1 MSPIGIR
8 LFTLEG
14 KVRQMFERFTDRARR
29 VVVLAQEEA
38 RMLNHNY
45 IGTEHILLGL
55 IHDGEG
61 VAAKGLESL
70 GISLE
75 AVRSQ
80 VEEIIGQGQQAPSGH
95 IPFTPRAKKVLELSL
110 REALQLGH
118 NYIGTEH
125 ILLGLIREGEGVAA
139 QVLVKLGADLSRV
152 RQQVIQLL
160 SGYQGKE
167 AVAAGGPAEGQPS
180 TSLVLD
186 QFGRN
191 LTQAAREG
199 KLDPVIGREK
209 EIERVM
215 QVLSRR
221 TKNNPVLIGEPG
233 VGKTA
238 VVEGLAQAIVKGD
251 IPETLKDKQ
260 LYSLDLGALVAGS
273 RYRGDFEERLKK
285 VLKEIRTRGDI
296 ILFID
301 EIHTLVGAGAAE
313 GAIDAASILKPML
326 ARGELQTIG
335 ATTLD
340 EYRKHLEKDAALER
354 RFQPIQVSEPTVA
367 HTIEIL
373 KGLRDRYESHH
384 KVSISDGALVSAAT
398 LADRY
403 VSDRHLPDKAID
415 LIDEAGSRLRIRRMT
430 VPPEIREFDDKIAA
444 ARKEKESAIDGQDF
458 EKAASLRDKEK
469 NLITEKAEREKNWK
483 AGDLDVVAEV
493 DEELIAEVLS
503 TATGIPVFKLT
514 EAETARLLRMEDELH
529 KRVIGQEQAIKA
541 LSQAIRRT
549 RAGLKDPKRPGG
561 SFIFAG
567 PSGVG
572 KTELSRTLAQFLF
585 GDADALI
592 QLDMSEYSEKHT
604 ASRLFGAPPGYV
616 GYDEGGQ
623 LTEKV
628 RRRPFSVVLFD
639 EVEKAHPDIFNS
651 LLQVLEDGRLTDS
664 QGRVVDF
671 KNTIIIMTTN
681 LGTRDISK
689 SLSLGFANVADA
701 QGSYERMKAKVGD
714 ELKTHFRPEFLNRI
728 DDIVVFHQLTE
739 AEIVQIVDLM
749 IAQLDER
756 LRAKDMGI
764 ELTTGAKA
772 LLAKRGYDPVL
783 GARPLRRTIQRELE
797 DVLSE
802 KMLFGDLKAGEIIL
816 VDVSDETPEATFTF
830 KGTAKTAMPDTPGD
844 LAEATN

>member
-1 MSPIGIR
+1 MGCCW
-8 LFTLEG
+8 
-14 KVRQMFERFTDRARR
+14 MFERFTDRARR

-55 IHDGEG
+55 IHEGEG
-61 VAAKGLESL
+61 VAAKALESL

-75 AVRSQ
+75 AVREQ

-139 QVLVKLGADLSRV
+139 QVLVKLGADLNRV

-167 AVAAGGPAEGQPS
+167 PATSGAGPQEGTPS
-180 TSLVLD
+180 SSLVLD

-191 LTQAAREG
+191 LTAAAREG
-199 KLDPVIGREK
+199 QLDPVIGRAK

-238 VVEGLAQAIVKGD
+238 IVEGLAQDIVRGEV
-251 IPETLKDKQ
+251 PETLKDKQ
-260 LYSLDLGALVAGS
+260 LYTLDLGALVAGS

-285 VLKEIRTRGDI
+285 VLKEIKTRGDI
-296 ILFID
+296 VLFID
-301 EIHTLVGAGAAE
+301 EMHTLVGAGAAE

-340 EYRKHLEKDAALER
+340 EYRKHIEKDAALER
-354 RFQPIQVSEPTVA
+354 RFAPVLVDAPDVEHTV
-367 HTIEIL
+367 EIL

-384 KVSISDGALVSAAT
+384 RVSITDGALESAAR
-398 LADRY
+398 LSDRY
-403 VSDRHLPDKAID
+403 ISDRQLPDKAID

-430 VPPEIREFDDKIAA
+430 APPDLREFDDRIAD
-444 ARKEKESAIDGQDF
+444 ARKEKESAIDAQDF
-458 EKAASLRDKEK
+458 EKAASLRDVEK
-469 NLITEKAEREKNWK
+469 NLLSEKAEREREWK

-493 DEELIAEVLS
+493 DEKLIGEVL
-503 TATGIPVFKLT
+503 ALMTGIPVSDLT
-514 EAETARLLRMEDELH
+514 EDDIEKLRRMEDELH
-529 KRVIGQEQAIKA
+529 RRVIGQEDAIKA
-541 LSQAIRRT
+541 LSQSIRRT
-549 RAGLKDPKRPGG
+549 RAGLKDPRRPAG

-572 KTELSRTLAQFLF
+572 KTELSKTLAEFLF
-585 GDADALI
+585 GDEDALI
-592 QLDMSEYSEKHT
+592 SLDMSEFSERHT
-604 ASRLFGAPPGYV
+604 ASRLFGSPPGYV
-616 GYDEGGQ
+616 GYEEGGQ

-628 RRRPFSVVLFD
+628 RRKPFSVVLFD

-651 LLQVLEDGRLTDS
+651 LLQVLEEGRLTDA

-671 KNTIIIMTTN
+671 KNTVIIMTTN
-681 LGTRDISK
+681 LGSRDVSK
-689 SLSLGFANVADA
+689 GLILGFAPDDNEGNA
-701 QGSYERMKAKVGD
+701 YEQMKSKVQQ
-714 ELKTHFRPEFLNRI
+714 ELKQHFRPEFLNRI
-728 DDIVVFHQLTE
+728 DDVIVFHQLTE
-739 AEIVQIVDLM
+739 SEIIEIVDLM
-749 IAQLDER
+749 IASLEKR
-756 LRAKDMGI
+756 LQDKDMAI
-764 ELTTGAKA
+764 ELTPPAKA
-772 LLAKRGYDPVL
+772 LLAERGYDPTL
-783 GARPLRRTIQRELE
+783 GARPLRRTIQREIE
-797 DVLSE
+797 DPLSE
-802 KMLFGDLKAGEIIL
+802 KMLFGDLNPGSIVV
-816 VDVSDETPEATFTF
+816 VDVEGEGDERTFSFTPTPKAEL
-830 KGTAKTAMPDTPGD
+830 PDAPPIET
-844 LAEATN
+844 AEATEQE